1 MSMAIAPCRF
11 SWQPTGGLHDGALMT
26 RTLLP
31 LLLSLAIPVCAHAQ
45 VATPSP
51 VAAPPP
57 GAPPA
62 AITDVPLDTPAVPP
76 ALEPFVATYSAYNEG
91 DLAGAATMQL
101 VHNDGAQWRI
111 DLGIRGDR
119 GFLGILGLNI
129 QQSTVFENTAG
140 RFRPLS
146 QSTVR
151 KGLFL
156 GKKVTGIYD
165 WTTRIARWQGDIKEK
180 RSQPIP
186 LQDGD
191 LSALLIDLAIIRD
204 AAPGKR
210 LDYRFVD
217 GGRVREHIYDVSPQI
232 ENISVGDLSYDTMR
246 VSRANGGN
254 DETIFWV
261 ASGVPTPVRILQRTD
276 GQDGVDLRLIEYQ
289 GIN

>member
-1 MSMAIAPCRF
+1 MAGP
-11 SWQPTGGLHDGALMT
+11 
-26 RTLLP
+26 
-31 LLLSLAIPVCAHAQ
+31 
-45 VATPSP
+45 VATAAVP
-51 VAAPPP
+51 VAAAE
-57 GAPPA
+57 APS
-62 AITDVPLDTPAVPP
+62 VPP

-91 DLAGAATMQL
+91 KLAGAATMQL

-129 QQSTVFENTAG
+129 QQSTVFENNDN

-151 KGLFL
+151 KGIFL
-156 GKKVTGIYD
+156 GKKVTGTYD
-165 WTTRIARWQGDIKEK
+165 WTGRVARWTGDIKEK
-180 RSQPIP
+180 RSLPIA
-186 LQDGD
+186 LRDGD

-217 GGRVREHIYDVSPQI
+217 GGRVREHVYDVSPTL
-232 ENISVGDLSYDTMR
+232 ENITVGDLSYDTMR

-276 GQDGVDLRLIEYQ
+276 GQDGVDLRLTQYQ
-289 GIN
+289 GVN